1 MTVAEAMPHEDSTT
15 TVLDAATTTAAPPD
29 PRLAQI
35 GVEFILPGIVL
46 VAVLLAAGAMLLATR
61 RPGGR

>member
-15 TVLDAATTTAAPPD
+15 TVLDVVTTTAAPPD
-29 PRLAQI
+29 PRLAQT
-35 GVEFILPGIVL
+35 GVELILPGIVL